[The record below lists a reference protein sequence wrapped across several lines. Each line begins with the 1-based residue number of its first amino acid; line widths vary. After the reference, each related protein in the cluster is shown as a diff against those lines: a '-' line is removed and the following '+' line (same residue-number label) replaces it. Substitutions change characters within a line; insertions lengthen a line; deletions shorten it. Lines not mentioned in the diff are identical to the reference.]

1 MLQRARWANI
11 PAAQFAMAD
20 PARAWTQPEPLFDS
34 NLKGGFACSVALI
47 DVRPVGKQRFNCL
60 PVADFACF
68 VKSNN

>member
-1 MLQRARWANI
+1 MQKRSHSVK
-11 PAAQFAMAD
+11 MD
-20 PARAWTQPEPLFDS
+20 TFDS

-60 PVADFACF
+60 PVANFACF